1 MKPLV
6 GETSVPGDKSIA
18 HRACLVAALAEGES
32 RVEGFSGG
40 GDNHS
45 TLKVLRAL
53 GVEVRF
59 VDPTTVVVRGVG
71 LRGLRGTGVPL
82 DCGNSGTTLRL
93 LMGVLAGQT
102 GRFTLVGDSSLST
115 RPVARVARPLARLG
129 ARIETPEGDHPPVEV
144 QGGPLRGAEV
154 DTGVPSAQVKSA
166 CLFAGLLAEGS
177 TCVREAIPTRDHT
190 ERMLRRLGVSVV
202 AASGG
207 LWLTPPERMAATGFR
222 VPGDPSSAAF
232 FAAAAALVPG
242 SRVCIRDVG
251 LNPRRL
257 GFFNVLRRMGA
268 QVEIDWTTPEAT
280 DVEPVGNL
288 TVSWGGLAG
297 TRIEPEEVPDL
308 VDELP
313 LIACLAAVAEG
324 PSVVAGAGEL
334 RLKESDR
341 IAATG
346 DLLRALGADVVDTD
360 DGWRIAGGARLVGA
374 PVAVRGDH
382 RLALCAAVL
391 ARCAAKGIVTMDT
404 PQVAAVSFPGFLEAL
419 ERLG

>member
-6 GETSVPGDKSIA
+6 GETRVPGDKSIA

-59 VDPTTVVVRGVG
+59 DTPTTLLLRGVG
-71 LRGLRGTGVPL
+71 LRGLRASGAPL

-93 LMGVLAGQT
+93 LMGVLAGQS
-102 GRFTLVGDSSLST
+102 GHFTLVGDASLSA
-115 RPVARVARPLARLG
+115 RPVARVAGPLARLG
-129 ARIETPEGDHPPVEV
+129 ARIETPEGDHPPVWV
-144 QGGPLRGAEV
+144 HGGPLRGAEL

-177 TCVREAIPTRDHT
+177 TSVREAVPTRDHT
-190 ERMLRRLGVSVV
+190 ERMLRRMGVSVV
-202 AASGG
+202 ERSGG
-207 LWLTPPERMAATGFR
+207 LWLTPPDRMVATGFS

-242 SRVCIRDVG
+242 STVSIRGVG

-257 GFFNVLRRMGA
+257 GFFGVLRRMGA
-268 QVEIDWTTPEAT
+268 RVEVEWTTPEAA
-280 DVEPVGNL
+280 DVEPVGDL

-297 TRIEPEEVPDL
+297 TDIAPAEVADL

-313 LIACLAAVAEG
+313 LFACLAAVAEG

-334 RLKESDR
+334 RIKESDR

-391 ARCAAKGIVTMDT
+391 ARCAVKGIVTVDT
-404 PQVAAVSFPGFLEAL
+404 PQVTTVSFPGFLEAL